1 VNDKRSSAR
10 SERKSRA
17 ASERRAKNSRPP
29 SGDRTG
35 GRLAGRVALVTGGG
49 GGIGRAVA
57 ERLARE
63 GARVE
68 IAEIDAARGAEAAD
82 AIAQQGGR
90 ARAEPIDVCEAGEVG
105 AWIDGVLARE
115 RRIDVLVNNVGHYL
129 RSKPFAESDP
139 EHWAALQRINLDHV
153 FIVTRAALPALRA
166 HHAGSI
172 VNVASVE
179 GIRGY
184 PPDPV
189 YGAYK
194 AAVVHFTKC
203 LALELA
209 PDVRVNAIAPDLTQ
223 SLQVDY
229 ERWVAAAERHK
240 WSLWTPL
247 GRPGTGADQAD
258 VVGFLASDDARFVTG
273 CVIPTDGGSLAAGGW
288 FRSARAG
295 RWVNRPYDP

>member
-1 VNDKRSSAR
+1 VNAR
-10 SERKSRA
+10 LE
-17 ASERRAKNSRPP
+17 
-29 SGDRTG
+29 
-35 GRLAGRVALVTGGG
+35 GRVALVTGGG

-63 GARVE
+63 GAIVE
-68 IAEIDAARGAEAAD
+68 IAEIDGARGAQAAA
-82 AIAQQGGR
+82 AIAGQGGR
-90 ARAEPIDVCEAGEVG
+90 ARAERVDVCEPGEVA
-105 AWIDGVLARE
+105 AWVGGVLGRE

-139 EHWAALQRINLDHV
+139 EHWQALHRINLEHI
-153 FIVTRAALPALRA
+153 FHVTRAALPALRA
-166 HHAGSI
+166 SGRGSM

-179 GIRGY
+179 GLRGY

-194 AAVVHFTKC
+194 AAVIHFTRC
-203 LALELA
+203 LALELS

-229 ERWVAAAERHK
+229 ERWVPAAERHK
-240 WSLWTPL
+240 WPVWAPV

-258 VVGFLASDDARFVTG
+258 VVAFLASDEARFVTG
-273 CVIPTDGGSLAAGGW
+273 CVIPTDGGSVAAGGW
-288 FRSARAG
+288 FRSVRAG
-295 RWVNRPYDP
+295 RWVNRPFDP

>member
-1 VNDKRSSAR
+1 M
-10 SERKSRA
+10 
-17 ASERRAKNSRPP
+17 
-29 SGDRTG
+29 SGNG
-35 GRLAGRVALVTGGG
+35 GFRLAGRVVLVTGGG

-63 GARVE
+63 GAIVE
-68 IAEIDAARGAEAAD
+68 IAEIDAARGAETAA

-90 ARAEPIDVCEAGEVG
+90 AHAERLDVCEAGEVA

-115 RRIDVLVNNVGHYL
+115 QRIDVLVNNVGHFL
-129 RSKPFAESDP
+129 RSMPFAESNPD
-139 EHWAALQRINLDHV
+139 HWARLHRINLEHV
-153 FIVTRAALPALRA
+153 FLVTRAALPALRA
-166 HHAGSI
+166 QGNGSI

-229 ERWVAAAERHK
+229 ERWVPAAERHK
-240 WSLWTPL
+240 WSVWAPL
-247 GRPGTGADQAD
+247 GRPGTGGDQAD
-258 VVGFLASDDARFVTG
+258 VVAFLASEDARFVTG

-295 RWVNRPYDP
+295 RWVNRPFDP

>member
-1 VNDKRSSAR
+1 MSA
-10 SERKSRA
+10 A
-17 ASERRAKNSRPP
+17 
-29 SGDRTG
+29 
-35 GRLAGRVALVTGGG
+35 RLAGRVALVTGGG

-57 ERLARE
+57 ERLAQE
-63 GARVE
+63 GAAVE
-68 IAEIDAARGAEAAD
+68 IAEIDAERGAAAAA
-82 AIAQQGGR
+82 AIAQRGGTVHCE
-90 ARAEPIDVCEAGEVG
+90 AVDVCEPDAVG
-105 AWIDGVLARE
+105 AWIEGVRAR
-115 RRIDVLVNNVGHYL
+115 RARIDVLVNNVGHYL
-129 RSKPFAESDP
+129 KSQPFAESGP
-139 EHWAALQRINLDHV
+139 EHWAALHRINLEHV
-153 FIVTRAALPALRA
+153 FLVTSAALPALRA
-166 HHAGSI
+166 HGRGSI

-179 GIRGY
+179 GLRGY

-209 PDVRVNAIAPDLTQ
+209 PEVRVNAIAPDLTQ

-229 ERWVAAAERHK
+229 ERWVPEAERAK
-240 WSLWTPL
+240 WRLWAPV

-258 VVGFLASDDARFVTG
+258 VVAFLASDDARFVTG

-295 RWVNRPYDP
+295 RWVNRPFDP

>member
-1 VNDKRSSAR
+1 LSQ
-10 SERKSRA
+10 
-17 ASERRAKNSRPP
+17 PGP
-29 SGDRTG
+29 S
-35 GRLAGRVALVTGGG
+35 RLAGRVALVTGGG
-49 GGIGRAVA
+49 AGIGRAVG

-63 GARVE
+63 GAIVE
-68 IAEIDAARGAEAAD
+68 IAEIDDARGAEAAA
-82 AIAQQGGR
+82 AIKAQGGR
-90 ARAEPIDVCEAGEVG
+90 AHAQRVDVCEPGEVV
-105 AWIDGVLARE
+105 AWVAGVLARE
-115 RRIDVLVNNVGHYL
+115 RRIDVVVNNVGHYL
-129 RSKPFAESDP
+129 RSRPFAESDP
-139 EHWAALQRINLDHV
+139 EHWQALHRINLEHI
-153 FIVTRAALPALRA
+153 FHVTRAALPALRA
-166 HHAGSI
+166 SGTGSI

-179 GIRGY
+179 GLRGY

-194 AAVVHFTKC
+194 AAVVHFTRC

-229 ERWVAAAERHK
+229 ERWVPESERHK
-240 WSLWTPL
+240 WSLWAPV

-258 VVGFLASDDARFVTG
+258 VVAFLACDDARFVTG

-295 RWVNRPYDP
+295 RWVNRPFDP

>member
-1 VNDKRSSAR
+1 VSKRSSAR
-10 SERKSRA
+10 SE
-17 ASERRAKNSRPP
+17 AKP

-35 GRLAGRVALVTGGG
+35 GRFAGRVALVTGGG

-57 ERLARE
+57 ERLAAE
-63 GARVE
+63 GAAVE
-68 IAEIDAARGAEAAD
+68 IAEIDAERGAAAAA
-82 AIAQQGGR
+82 AIAQPGGR
-90 ARAEPIDVCEAGEVG
+90 AHCEPVDVCEADAVA
-105 AWIDGVLARE
+105 AWVEGVCGRHA
-115 RRIDVLVNNVGHYL
+115 RIDVLVNNVGHYL
-129 RSKPFAESDP
+129 KSRPFAESDP
-139 EHWAALQRINLDHV
+139 QHWQALHRINLEHI
-153 FIVTRAALPALRA
+153 FHVTRAALPALRA
-166 HHAGSI
+166 SGRGSI

-179 GIRGY
+179 GLRGY

-209 PDVRVNAIAPDLTQ
+209 PEVRVNAIAPDLTQ

-229 ERWVAAAERHK
+229 ERWVPESERAK
-240 WSLWTPL
+240 WRLWAPL

-258 VVGFLASDDARFVTG
+258 VVAFLASDDARFVTG
-273 CVIPTDGGSLAAGGW
+273 AVIPTDGGSLAAGGW

-295 RWVNRPYDP
+295 RWVNRPFDP

>member
-1 VNDKRSSAR
+1 MTSKRSSAR
-10 SERKSRA
+10 SE
-17 ASERRAKNSRPP
+17 AKP
-29 SGDRTG
+29 SGDRT

-57 ERLARE
+57 DRLARE
-63 GARVE
+63 GAHVE
-68 IAEIDAARGAEAAD
+68 IAEIDAARGADAAA
-82 AIAQQGGR
+82 AIALRGGS
-90 ARAEPIDVCEAGEVG
+90 AHAAQLDVCDAGGVA
-105 AWIDGVLARE
+105 AWVDGVLAR
-115 RRIDVLVNNVGHYL
+115 RARIDVLVNNVGHYL
-129 RSKPFAESDP
+129 RSQPFAESDP
-139 EHWAALQRINLDHV
+139 EHWRALHRINLEQV
-153 FIVTRAALPALRA
+153 FVVTRAALPALCARR
-166 HHAGSI
+166 AGSI

-179 GIRGY
+179 GLRGY

-194 AAVVHFTKC
+194 AALIHFTKC

-209 PDVRVNAIAPDLTQ
+209 PDVRANAIAPDLTQ

-229 ERWVAAAERHK
+229 ERWVPAAERHK
-240 WSLWTPL
+240 WSLWAPL

-258 VVGFLASDDARFVTG
+258 VVAFLASDDARFVTG

-295 RWVNRPYDP
+295 RWVNRPFDP

>member
-1 VNDKRSSAR
+1 VTAR
-10 SERKSRA
+10 LE
-17 ASERRAKNSRPP
+17 
-29 SGDRTG
+29 
-35 GRLAGRVALVTGGG
+35 GRVALVTGGG
-49 GGIGRAVA
+49 AGIGRAVA
-57 ERLARE
+57 ERLARD

-68 IAEIDAARGAEAAD
+68 IAEIDAARGADAAA
-82 AIAQQGGR
+82 AIAGQGGHVH
-90 ARAEPIDVCEAGEVG
+90 AEALDVCEPDAVARWDE
-105 AWIDGVLARE
+105 GVLARE

-129 RSKPFAESDP
+129 RAQPFAEAKP
-139 EHWAALQRINLDHV
+139 EHWQALHRINLEHV
-153 FIVTRAALPALRA
+153 FIVTRAALPALREGGN
-166 HHAGSI
+166 GSI

-209 PDVRVNAIAPDLTQ
+209 PEVRVNAIAPDLTQ

-229 ERWVAAAERHK
+229 ERWVPEAERHK
-240 WSLWTPL
+240 WPQWAPL
-247 GRPGTGADQAD
+247 ARPGTGADQAD
-258 VVGFLASDDARFVTG
+258 VVAFLACDDARFVTG
-273 CVIPTDGGSLAAGGW
+273 AVIPTDGGSLAAGGW
-288 FRSARAG
+288 FRSARSK

>member
-1 VNDKRSSAR
+1 LS
-10 SERKSRA
+10 
-17 ASERRAKNSRPP
+17 P
-29 SGDRTG
+29 
-35 GRLAGRVALVTGGG
+35 RLAGRVALVTGGG

-63 GARVE
+63 GACVE
-68 IAEIDAARGAEAAD
+68 IAEIDPARGAEAAA
-82 AIAQQGGR
+82 AIAEQGGR
-90 ARAEPIDVCEAGEVG
+90 AHVEQLDVCEAGLVT
-105 AWIDGVLARE
+105 AWVAGVLARHQ
-115 RRIDVLVNNVGHYL
+115 RIDVLVNNVGHHL
-129 RSKPFAESDP
+129 RPQSFAESDP
-139 EHWAALQRINLDHV
+139 EHWQALHRINLEQIFH
-153 FIVTRAALPALRA
+153 VTRAALPALRGSG
-166 HHAGSI
+166 AGSI

-179 GIRGY
+179 GMRGY

-223 SLQVDY
+223 SLSVDY
-229 ERWVAAAERHK
+229 ERWVPAAERHK
-240 WSLWTPL
+240 WSLWAPL

-258 VVGFLASDDARFVTG
+258 VVAFLASDDARFVTAS
-273 CVIPTDGGSLAAGGW
+273 VIPTDGGSLAAGGW

-295 RWVNRPYDP
+295 RWVNRPFDP

>member
-1 VNDKRSSAR
+1 MTAV
-10 SERKSRA
+10 
-17 ASERRAKNSRPP
+17 P
-29 SGDRTG
+29 
-35 GRLAGRVALVTGGG
+35 GRLAGRIALVTGGG

-63 GARVE
+63 GAVVE
-68 IAEIDAARGAEAAD
+68 IAEIDAARGAEAAA
-82 AIAQQGGR
+82 AIGSGGGR
-90 ARAEPIDVCEAGEVG
+90 AHASRVDVCEAAEVA
-105 AWIDGVLARE
+105 AWVDGVLARE
-115 RRIDVLVNNVGHYL
+115 PRIDVLVNNVGHYL
-129 RSKPFAESDP
+129 RSRPFSESDP
-139 EHWAALQRINLDHV
+139 EHWSALHRINLEHV
-153 FIVTRAALPALRA
+153 FLVTRAALPALRA
-166 HHAGSI
+166 HGRGSI

-209 PDVRVNAIAPDLTQ
+209 PEVRVNAIAPDLTQ

-229 ERWVAAAERHK
+229 ERWVPEAERAK
-240 WSLWTPL
+240 WRLWAPL

-258 VVGFLASDDARFVTG
+258 VVAFLASDDARFVTG
-273 CVIPTDGGSLAAGGW
+273 AVVPTDGGSLAAGGW

-295 RWVNRPYDP
+295 RWTNRPYEP